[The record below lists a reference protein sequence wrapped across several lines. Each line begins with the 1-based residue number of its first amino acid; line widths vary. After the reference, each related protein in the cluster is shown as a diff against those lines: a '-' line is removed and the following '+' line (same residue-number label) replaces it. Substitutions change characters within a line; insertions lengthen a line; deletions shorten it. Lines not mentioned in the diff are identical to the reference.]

1 MANKQ
6 RLGEI
11 LVQKGLV
18 EEKDIKQALR
28 TQVGGS
34 RRLGHILV
42 RMKLITADQLAETLS
57 SQLGIEICD
66 ITKSF
71 SSKVSGVLP
80 SYLCRKYDVL
90 PLAFQDNNILE
101 VAMADPSDE
110 EAIQNLEDF
119 TGKVILPQ
127 LAKHSDIE
135 RELPVRVPLSLK
147 EFLSP
152 QFTTSLTRFGVG
164 ICMAMLVVLA
174 GVTYKYIHQTTYG
187 IEEMVDG
194 SKVYRNHDLILEVN
208 RDGGLNFSGRSA
220 FAKGYYSV
228 AFNSK
233 QELIGFLDRRKAD
246 FSEKQSSWLGW
257 AVEKRLP

>member
-1 MANKQ
+1 MASKQ

-11 LVQKGLV
+11 LIQNGLV
-18 EEKDIKQALR
+18 EEKDVKQALR

-42 RMKLITADQLAETLS
+42 RMKLISADQLAETLS
-57 SQLGIEICD
+57 NQLGVEICD
-66 ITKSF
+66 IGGSF
-71 SSKVSGVLP
+71 SSQASGVLP
-80 SYLCRKYDVL
+80 RYLCRKYDVL
-90 PLAFQDNNILE
+90 PLSLQNNNVLE

-110 EAIQNLEDF
+110 EAIRNLEDY
-119 TGKVILPQ
+119 TGKVIQPQ
-127 LAKHSDIE
+127 LAKQSDIE
-135 RELPVRVPLSLK
+135 REMPVRVPFSLK

-152 QFTTSLTRFGVG
+152 QYSIALTRFGVG
-164 ICMAMLVVLA
+164 ICMVMLVVLA
-174 GVTYKYIHQTTYG
+174 GVTYSYIHQTTYG
-187 IEEMVDG
+187 IEEIVDG
-194 SKVYRNHDLILEVN
+194 SKIYRNHDLILEVIN
-208 RDGGLNFSGRSA
+208 DGGLNFSGRSA

-233 QELIGFLDRRKAD
+233 QELIQFLDHRKAD

>member
-18 EEKDIKQALR
+18 EEKDVKQALR

-42 RMKLITADQLAETLS
+42 RMKIITADQLAETLS
-57 SQLGIEICD
+57 NQLGIEICD
-66 ITKSF
+66 ISNTF

-80 SYLCRKYDVL
+80 RYLCRKYDVL
-90 PLAFQDNNILE
+90 PLTFQDNNILE

-110 EAIQNLEDF
+110 EAIQNLEDY
-119 TGKVILPQ
+119 TGKVVQPQ

-135 RELPVRVPLSLK
+135 RELPVRIPLSLK
-147 EFLSP
+147 EFFSP
-152 QFTTSLTRFGVG
+152 QFTTALTRFGVG
-164 ICMAMLVVLA
+164 LCMAMIVVLA

-187 IEEMVDG
+187 IEEIVDG
-194 SKVYRNHDLILEVN
+194 SKVYRNHDLILEVD

-228 AFNSK
+228 EFNSK